1 MKCSL
6 TSWLAVPSIYL
17 LTGVLHAATVAGV
30 EIPSAPPPQNVTDT
44 YFGTRVDDPYRF
56 LEDTKDA
63 AVQRWLRANAD
74 ATAAILGRIP
84 GRAVLLARM
93 AEIEAAAPG
102 IASNVVRT
110 QGDRYFFLRRNPGE
124 DQFRLVWRDGVDGKD
139 TVIVDPETLTKA
151 VGRPHAIMDFA
162 PSDDGRKL
170 AYSIQVGGGEIGT
183 LHVIDVASGRP
194 LIEPLDRIR
203 YASVSW
209 LEDGSGF
216 FYTRLR
222 EGYDKLPPTE
232 RFQDTARHFH
242 GFDPAIDRRI
252 FSASLNAD
260 LKLPSYAVG
269 LVFQVPGTRLAAA
282 LVYLGVERNRLLY
295 LADLDAAT
303 RGTAQWRSVVA
314 TTDKVSDVA
323 FGGGWIYLRSALD
336 APRYQVLR
344 IPISDPDLSRAQ
356 TVVPASRSVITRI
369 GAARDGLYFTRRD
382 GATLSLSR
390 VGHSA
395 APKLERIA
403 LPFEGNVQ
411 IEATDSRIDGA
422 VVDLASWTRAVKPY
436 LYDPAKDTLIP
447 LPLVASGTFDAPQ
460 DIMAREVMVR
470 SHDGVDVPVS
480 ILSRRDIRLDG
491 RNPTILYGYGAYGT
505 TEDPF
510 FSPRIYAWLE
520 RGGVYAI
527 AHVRGGGA
535 FGEEWHLAGQKTTKP
550 NTWKDGIA
558 VAQWLIGNGYTS
570 RDRLGIY
577 GGSAGGIFVGR
588 AITERPD
595 LFAAAVSAV
604 GVHDLV
610 RSETRANGV
619 ANIPEYGTVKREDE
633 FRALLAM
640 SSYHRV
646 KDGQIY
652 PAVMLVHGANDTR
665 VDVWQSA
672 KFAARLSAAAP
683 PGRPVLMRLD
693 YESGHGQGSTRA
705 QARERTGDVFT
716 FFLWQFGVA
725 DFQPVARP

>member
-1 MKCSL
+1 M
-6 TSWLAVPSIYL
+6 T
-17 LTGVLHAATVAGV
+17 
-30 EIPSAPPPQNVTDT
+30 ET
-44 YFGTRVDDPYRF
+44 YYGTPVDDPYRF
-56 LEDTKDA
+56 LEDSKNAD
-63 AVQRWLRANAD
+63 VQAWLRANAD
-74 ATAAILGRIP
+74 ATNAILGRIP
-84 GRAVLLARM
+84 GRTALLGRM

-110 QGDRYFFLRRNPGE
+110 RGGRYFFLRRNPGE
-124 DQFRLVWRDGVDGKD
+124 DQFRLVWRDGVDGQD
-139 TVIVDPETLTKA
+139 TVLVDPEALTKA

-162 PSDDGRKL
+162 PSNDGRKL

-183 LHVIDVASGRP
+183 LHVIDVASGRA

-203 YASVSW
+203 YSSVSW
-209 LEDGSGF
+209 LEDGRGF

-232 RFQDTARHFH
+232 RFQDTARHYH
-242 GFDPAIDRRI
+242 GLDPELDRRV

-260 LKLPSYAVG
+260 LRLPSYAVG
-269 LVFQVPGTRLAAA
+269 IVFQVPGTRLAAA
-282 LVYLGVERNRLLY
+282 FVYLGVERNRLLF
-295 LADLDAAT
+295 LADLDAAIQ
-303 RGTAQWRSVVA
+303 GNAQWRPVVELK
-314 TTDKVSDVA
+314 DKVSDVA

-336 APRYQVLR
+336 APRYRILRVPLDRPELAHAQV
-344 IPISDPDLSRAQ
+344 
-356 TVVPASRSVITRI
+356 VVPASRSVITGI
-369 GAARDGLYFTRRD
+369 GAARDGLYFTQRD

-390 VGHSA
+390 LDHSA
-395 APKLERIA
+395 APKVERIA
-403 LPFEGNVQ
+403 LPFEGSVR
-411 IEATDSRIDGA
+411 IEATDAQIDGA
-422 VVDLASWTRAVKPY
+422 IVDLATWTRAAKPY
-436 LYDPAKDTLIP
+436 FYDPSKGTVIP

-460 DIMAREVMVR
+460 DIIAREVMVP

-480 ILSRRDIRLDG
+480 ILSHRDIKLDG
-491 RNPTILYGYGAYGT
+491 RNPTIVYGYGAYGT

-535 FGEEWHLAGQKTTKP
+535 FGEEWHLAGQKATKP

-588 AITERPD
+588 AVTERPD

-619 ANIPEYGTVKREDE
+619 ANIPEYGTVKKEDE
-633 FRALLAM
+633 FRALLAA
-640 SSYHRV
+640 SSYHHVR
-646 KDGQIY
+646 DGQVY

-716 FFLWQFGVA
+716 FFLWQFGVP